1 MASYTAV
8 FEQAEDGM
16 WGGYF
21 PDLPVILVN
30 GTSLEEA
37 HANARSGLE
46 LWLEDMKEQG
56 LPIPESVTRAQVF
69 EVAA

>member
-1 MASYTAV
+1 MAQYTAI
-8 FEQAEDGM
+8 FEQAEDGS

-30 GTSLEEA
+30 GSTLEEVQE
-37 HANARSGLE
+37 NARTGLE
-46 LWLEDMKEQG
+46 FWLEDMKEQG
-56 LPIPESVTRAQVF
+56 LPIPAPTVHVHAF